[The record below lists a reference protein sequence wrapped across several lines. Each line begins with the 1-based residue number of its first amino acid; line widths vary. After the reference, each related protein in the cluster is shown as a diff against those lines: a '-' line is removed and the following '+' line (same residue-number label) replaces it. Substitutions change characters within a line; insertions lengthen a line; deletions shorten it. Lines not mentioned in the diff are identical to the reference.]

1 MPQNIEPFFQRYAD
15 AYSNYQL
22 SPLLELVS
30 LPCMLLADESKLMFS
45 EPESLRQYFAQQ
57 FEQYR
62 QVGVSRVSFRLQ
74 SQVRLSESLRFVSL
88 YWYFYGKGDQVLF
101 TCHTSYTLQSQQG
114 DWQLV
119 ALVTDDEQAAY
130 QRVRNA
136 QA

>member
-15 AYSNYQL
+15 AYSRYQL
-22 SPLLELVS
+22 PPLLELVS
-30 LPCMLLADESKLMFS
+30 LPCLLLADESKIMFS
-45 EPESLRQYFAQQ
+45 EPESLRQYFEQQ

-62 QVGVSRVSFRLQ
+62 QVGVARADFRLQ

-88 YWYFYGKGDQVLF
+88 YWYFYGNGDQVLF

-114 DWQLV
+114 IWQLV
-119 ALVTDDEQAAY
+119 ALLTDDEQAAY
-130 QRVRNA
+130 QRVRSA